1 MKGSRRVCFISPH
14 SYSLFNPST
23 RYVFGGS
30 EVRAWLLG
38 RGLANLQG
46 YRVSFAVID
55 HGQKPVEVFEDIT
68 VYADAYFKQENPLLN
83 SKRFLTRYALSALR
97 KIQHFIPLPI
107 TEVISVGKHKVPLKR
122 FETYRKIDA
131 DLYFTFGVGD
141 YTAELVSYMKSI
153 DKPLVLFIGSDGD
166 LSDSYINRP
175 MARNPYG
182 SQNHLCRFTID
193 NSNFII
199 VQSETQARKLKKV
212 FKRDS
217 LVLKNPI
224 DTTDVNN
231 NSPRKQHFL
240 WIGKSDMIKRPDLL
254 VEAAKRSPGAKFV
267 MVMNRSSPKIFDT
280 IINNKPDN
288 VSIIESVPFNDMD
301 SLFNETHALIN
312 TSEFEG
318 FPNTFLQAGKHGVPI
333 LSLQVDPDSFI
344 ERYMCGVAAKGCL
357 DELISKFK
365 LFETNNK
372 IVETWGRN
380 IKRYI
385 LENHSLDSITAKLDQ
400 FISEVLQ

>member
-1 MKGSRRVCFISPH
+1 M
-14 SYSLFNPST
+14 
-23 RYVFGGS
+23 
-30 EVRAWLLG
+30 
-38 RGLANLQG
+38 
-46 YRVSFAVID
+46 
-55 HGQKPVEVFEDIT
+55 

-83 SKRFLTRYALSALR
+83 SKRFFTRYALSALQ
-97 KIQHFIPLPI
+97 KIKNFILLPI

-131 DLYFTFGVGD
+131 DLYFTFGVGN

-153 DKPLVLFIGSDGD
+153 GKPLVLFIGSDGD
-166 LSDSYINRP
+166 LSDSYINRS

-182 SQNHLCRFTID
+182 SQNHLCRFAID

-199 VQSETQARKLKKV
+199 VQSENQAKKLKEV

-217 LVLKNPI
+217 LILKNPI
-224 DTTDVNN
+224 DTANIGDH
-231 NSPRKQHFL
+231 NSHRKQHFL

-254 VEAAKRSPGAKFV
+254 VEAARRSPGAKFV
-267 MVMNRSSPKIFDT
+267 MVMNRSSPQIFDT

-288 VSIIESVPFNDMD
+288 VSVIESVPFNDMD
-301 SLFNETHALIN
+301 LLFNETHALIN

-357 DELISKFK
+357 DELISKLK

-372 IVETWGRN
+372 LVETWGRN
-380 IKRYI
+380 MKRYT
-385 LENHSLDSITAKLDQ
+385 LENHSLDSITAQLDQ